1 MPAPTMAMAAT
12 MASVP
17 AWQANS
23 QSPAWMETGAP
34 MASATMVELGLTA
47 YGCDSEPTH
56 TARNSFGSIWALFT
70 ALRAASMDMVI
81 TSSSTP
87 GTDFS
92 LTGPASLPP
101 FQMRETSVAG
111 SR

>member
-17 AWQANS
+17 ALQANS

-34 MASATMVELGLTA
+34 MASATMGELGLTA

-56 TARNSFGSIWALFT
+56 TARSSCGSMRARLS
-70 ALRAASMDMVI
+70 ALREASIDMVI

-92 LTGPASLPP
+92 LMGPASLPP
-101 FQMRETSVAG
+101 FQMRETSAAG
-111 SR
+111 